1 MTKQIKTYKD
11 LLEEK
16 GRLENLLNQQQQI
29 VRDDLKQLGEEL
41 KPVKS
46 ALDTAGKFFTRDNH
60 NLLLNAGANTL
71 IDVLIK
77 RVLLS
82 KTGWITRL
90 VVPFLVKNYS
100 SHIISEKKGTL
111 IKKLFSWIGKKNAN
125 GHEQVHKEEEE
136 EED

>member
-16 GRLENLLNQQQQI
+16 ERLENLLKSQKQI
-29 VRDDLKQLGEEL
+29 VRDDMKHLGEHLE
-41 KPVKS
+41 PVKS
-46 ALDTAGKFFTRDNH
+46 AFTTASKFFTRDNH
-60 NLLLNAGANTL
+60 NLILNASANTL
-71 IDVLIK
+71 IDIFIK
-77 RVLLS
+77 RFLLS

-111 IKKLFSWIGKKNAN
+111 LKKLFAWVGKKNAN
-125 GHEQVHKEEEE
+125 GHEKVHKDEEEK
-136 EED
+136 D

>member
-16 GRLENLLNQQQQI
+16 ERLENLLKSQKQI
-29 VRDDLKQLGEEL
+29 VRDDMKQLGEHLE
-41 KPVKS
+41 PVKS
-46 ALDTAGKFFTRDNH
+46 AFTTASKFFTRDNH

-71 IDVLIK
+71 IDIFIK
-77 RVLLS
+77 RFILS
-82 KTGWITRL
+82 KTGWFTRL

-100 SHIISEKKGTL
+100 SHIISEKKGSL
-111 IKKLFSWIGKKNAN
+111 LKKLFAWVGKKNAN
-125 GHEQVHKEEEE
+125 GHEKVHEEA

>member
-16 GRLENLLNQQQQI
+16 ERLENLLKSQKQI
-29 VRDDLKQLGEEL
+29 VRDDMKHLGEHLE
-41 KPVKS
+41 PVKS
-46 ALDTAGKFFTRDNH
+46 AFTTASKFFTRDNH
-60 NLLLNAGANTL
+60 NLLLNASANTL
-71 IDVLIK
+71 IDIFIK
-77 RVLLS
+77 RILLS

-111 IKKLFSWIGKKNAN
+111 LKKLFAWVGKKNAN
-125 GHEQVHKEEEE
+125 GHEKVH
-136 EED
+136 EDEKKD

>member
-16 GRLENLLNQQQQI
+16 DRLESLLKQQKQI
-29 VRDDLKQLGEEL
+29 VRDDLKQIGEEL

-71 IDVLIK
+71 IDIFIK
-77 RVLLS
+77 RFILS
-82 KTGWITRL
+82 KTGWFTRL

-100 SHIISEKKGTL
+100 SHIISDKKGTL
-111 IKKLFSWIGKKNAN
+111 IKKLFAWVGKKNAN
-125 GHEQVHKEEEE
+125 GHEKVHKEEEK
-136 EED
+136 D